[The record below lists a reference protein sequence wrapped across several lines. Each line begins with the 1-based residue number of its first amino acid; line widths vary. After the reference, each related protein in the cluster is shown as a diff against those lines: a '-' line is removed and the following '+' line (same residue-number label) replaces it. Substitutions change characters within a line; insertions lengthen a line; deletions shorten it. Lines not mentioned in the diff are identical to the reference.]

1 MTAPIRKVQP
11 LHPMR
16 VLLVSDDNDYAN
28 GIVFAAASRGVLAT
42 VVPAEEDVEV
52 ETKRSGAD
60 VVIFDGGETYAPILR
75 LGSAFAAVH
84 PRIAV
89 GVVANRVAER
99 SAGNL
104 LVMDRWRSA
113 ERLLGEL
120 DRARIGLDAPAG
132 PDPTGPL

>member
-1 MTAPIRKVQP
+1 MAELREVRA

-16 VLLVSDDNDYAN
+16 LLLVSDDSEYAN
-28 GIVFAAASRGVLAT
+28 SLVFAAASRGVLAT
-42 VVPAEEDVEV
+42 VVPVTDDVEDQ
-52 ETKRSGAD
+52 TRRIGAD
-60 VVIFDGGETYAPILR
+60 AVVFDGGETYAPILR

-89 GVVANRVAER
+89 GIVANRVPER

-120 DRARIGLDAPAG
+120 DRARIGLDEPTAG
-132 PDPTGPL
+132 GTDL